1 MDDRILQNRL
11 TRPVVTGTPGTAPQ
25 KPHKPEDEPQGQP
38 FRELLQQQMAG
49 RQSIQFSKHA
59 ASRIQERSIEI
70 TPGSM
75 ERLQEGMALAR
86 QKGLDDTLI
95 LVDRTAFIV
104 SAKNGTIITALGEG
118 DLKGNV
124 ITNITG
130 TVII

>member
-86 QKGLDDTLI
+86 QKG
-95 LVDRTAFIV
+95 VDRTAFIV